1 MFASMQRT
9 ARVCLSTFVEAQ
21 KPDKA
26 AHFPKTLN
34 GVIIKSFGRT
44 QAIQIPQI
52 FVVILHIPFA
62 ACQYRKPVYGDPH
75 PIC

>member
-1 MFASMQRT
+1 MQRT
-9 ARVCLSTFVEAQ
+9 ARVCVFIFVQAQ

-26 AHFPKTLN
+26 AHFPKKFD

-44 QAIQIPQI
+44 QAIEIPQI
-52 FVVILHIPFA
+52 FVVIVLIPFA
-62 ACQYRKPVYGDPH
+62 TCQYRKPVYGDPH